1 MKRKPPSGFSLIELL
16 VVVAIIALLTT
27 LATTAFTSS
36 GNARSLTKSAAD
48 LAGTLELARSHAMAK
63 NTAVFVGLDSSMQD
77 KLLVRVYSK
86 RPDEEEQP
94 LQRPR
99 TFQNTHV
106 STEPSNITNF
116 RFNSRGELQLTN
128 STPLQSLDIK
138 LGAAAGA
145 SNNATVTILGLTGAV
160 SVSQP

>member
-1 MKRKPPSGFSLIELL
+1 MIPRRPWAFSLVELL
-16 VVVAIIALLTT
+16 VVVAIIALLAT

-36 GNARSLTKSAAD
+36 GNARALAKSAAD

-63 NTAVFVGLDSSMQD
+63 NTSVFVGLQSTNQD

-86 RPDEEEQP
+86 RPDEDEQP

-99 TFQNTHV
+99 TFENT
-106 STEPSNITNF
+106 SFTTDPANITNF
-116 RFNSRGELQLTN
+116 RFNSRGELQHTN

-138 LGAAAGA
+138 LGAASGA